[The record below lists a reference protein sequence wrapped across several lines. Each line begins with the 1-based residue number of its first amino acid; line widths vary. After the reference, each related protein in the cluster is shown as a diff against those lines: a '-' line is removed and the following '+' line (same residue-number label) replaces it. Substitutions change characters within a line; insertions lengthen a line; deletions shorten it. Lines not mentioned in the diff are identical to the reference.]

1 VNSKQVVAAV
11 AVVVLIVILVYPAV
25 TAGTVSVSIQATTI
39 EKADHVFVTI
49 DGIWAHPAG
58 QASSGWTSISNQ
70 TETIDLVSLQNSSK
84 FLGKGQISSGQYDSV
99 RIELTN
105 VTWVFNKT
113 TTSLGITSPELQA
126 PVDFTVGTG
135 NPASITLTLTGQ
147 EQLIANSDYF
157 AGTLTA
163 ILAT

>member
-25 TAGTVSVSIQATTI
+25 SAGTVSVSIKATKI
-39 EKADHVFVTI
+39 DKADHVFVTI
-49 DGIWAHPAG
+49 DGIWAHPTG
-58 QASSGWTSISNQ
+58 QASGGWTSISNQ
-70 TETIDLVSLQNSSK
+70 TVEFDLVSIQNSTK

-99 RIELTN
+99 RIEVTN

-113 TTSLGITSPELQA
+113 TRSLGITSPELQA

-135 NPASITLTLTGQ
+135 SAASITLTITGQ
-147 EQLIANSDYF
+147 RQLIANSDYF
-157 AGTLTA
+157 AGSLTA
-163 ILAT
+163 TLAA